1 MAKYQIG
8 IKMNLLYLQQ
18 TPPPNVWQFFGKCQD
33 FLYTVEK
40 KKTKKKFILF
50 KGQQQVQYNNM
61 PSDKYLSLKTTEQRW
76 E

>member
-40 KKTKKKFILF
+40 KKTKKKIHTL
-50 KGQQQVQYNNM
+50 
-61 PSDKYLSLKTTEQRW
+61 
-76 E
+76 